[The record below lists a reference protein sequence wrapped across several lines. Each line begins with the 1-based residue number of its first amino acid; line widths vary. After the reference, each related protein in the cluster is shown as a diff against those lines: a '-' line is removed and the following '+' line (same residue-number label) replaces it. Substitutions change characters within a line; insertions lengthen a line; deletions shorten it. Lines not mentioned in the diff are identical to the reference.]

1 MSTLPLV
8 IDLDGTLIRSDT
20 LHEQTLRLLRDS
32 PLATLRLPFWLS
44 AGKASL
50 KKRIAQRVGIDP
62 KSLPYNAELLEWLKA
77 EKTAGRRLVL
87 CTAADKSIADP
98 IARHLD
104 IFDEVIASDGTTNL
118 AGRHKAD
125 ALVERYGST
134 GFDYAGNSSADLHVW
149 ERARRAVVVNAS
161 AGVTS
166 TARSICE
173 VERVFPTPRT
183 SMRTWVRALRAH
195 QWAKNVLLF
204 VPLLAAHDVENVQS
218 WLSMFLAFVAFSL
231 CASSV
236 YIGNDLF
243 DLDSDRLHP
252 RKRHRPFASGQIPA
266 WVGVVLAPIL
276 LGCSLAI
283 ATLVSPRFL
292 EWVGIYFGLT
302 CAYSWGLKRVV
313 LVDCIALAMLY
324 TVRIIAG
331 AAAADHVLSFWL
343 LAFSVFLFLSL
354 AFLKRYAELHGTDLG
369 ESEKLHGRGYF
380 NADAG
385 LILSM
390 GVTSGYASV
399 LVLALYLNSDAVLR
413 LYRAPEIMWG
423 SIPVLLFWVSWMWMQ
438 AHRGEMHDDPVVFA
452 LKDRGSLL
460 AGASFA
466 LVLSL
471 GAVGVSW

>member
-8 IDLDGTLIRSDT
+8 IDLDGTLIHSDT
-20 LHEQTLRLLRDS
+20 LHEQTLRLLRDN
-32 PLATLRLPFWLS
+32 PFTTLRLPFWLS

-50 KKRIAQRVGIDP
+50 KKKIAQRVGIDP

-87 CTAADKSIADP
+87 CTAADRSIADP

-104 IFDEVIASDGTTNL
+104 IFDDVIASDGTTNL

-125 ALVERYGST
+125 ALVERYGPT

-166 TARSICE
+166 TARSICQ
-173 VERVFPTPRT
+173 VERVFPAPRT

-204 VPLLAAHDVENVQS
+204 VPLLAAHDVENAQS

-243 DLDSDRLHP
+243 DLESDRKHP

-266 WVGVVLAPIL
+266 WVGVALAPL
-276 LGCSLAI
+276 LLACSLGI
-283 ATLVSPRFL
+283 ATLVGPRFL
-292 EWVGIYFGLT
+292 GWVGIYFGLT

-331 AAAADHVLSFWL
+331 AAAANHVLSFWL

-380 NADAG
+380 SSDAG
-385 LILSM
+385 LILPL
-390 GVTSGYASV
+390 GVTAGYASV
-399 LVLALYLNSDAVLR
+399 LVLALYLNSEAVLR